1 MESPVN
7 RATRCVKSLEKT
19 DIIWPSEDFF
29 ALMKEKRSAVWELN
43 QHTKA
48 ASIIRRRMQAEKKK
62 PIRERNHVFLSSDAF
77 ARLDRAVIS
86 RMALFETSHP
96 LQMPFT
102 SNNLHIK
109 SIYRVLDLQNNQNSK
124 SSECTDGKELFSW
137 FMLTS
142 ACLSKGAQG
151 KATLRRGPEEHD
163 EMSYSNFELGVL
175 FVSRLQE
182 YDSDRLYIYDP
193 SLKGCQCGSKDKN
206 HKARLRSSTPN
217 NPLFLDS
224 VRKVHLPVPFKTRAK
239 SYQDDEDYDFFS
251 WTPYF
256 HEVTDGTKGNMRLT
270 PLGQKLASEQNK

>member
-1 MESPVN
+1 
-7 RATRCVKSLEKT
+7 
-19 DIIWPSEDFF
+19 
-29 ALMKEKRSAVWELN
+29 MKEKRSAVWELN

-102 SNNLHIK
+102 SSNLHIK

-124 SSECTDGKELFSW
+124 SSECTGEKELFSW

-151 KATLRRGPEEHD
+151 KATLRRGPEGHD

-182 YDSDRLYIYDP
+182 YDSDRLYVYDP

-251 WTPYF
+251 STPYF